1 MLSLAIAVAISA
13 SIMRSNSTLNESRL
27 KPQYF
32 TRNRKLPFQKLL
44 KYLLSMHKSSTQ
56 SALNNFLERPANK
69 SQVEK

>member
-13 SIMRSNSTLNESRL
+13 SIMRAASTLNESRL

-44 KYLLSMHKSSTQ
+44 KYLLS
-56 SALNNFLERPANK
+56 ALYA
-69 SQVEK
+69 